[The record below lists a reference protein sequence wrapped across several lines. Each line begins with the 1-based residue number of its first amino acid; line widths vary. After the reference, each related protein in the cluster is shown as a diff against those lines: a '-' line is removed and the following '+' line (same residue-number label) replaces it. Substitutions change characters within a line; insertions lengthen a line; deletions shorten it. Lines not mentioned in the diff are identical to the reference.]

1 MFELPSKLS
10 DQLNLY
16 EQQSVLKYW
25 HELNDSQRQ
34 GLAEQLQNIDFELI
48 HSLWSKFTQGTKD
61 QRDLSG
67 IDAPASIRL
76 SDHSSPS
83 YDDANASG
91 EQLLREGRVGAIIV
105 AGGQGSRLGF
115 HHPKGLFPIGPLSER
130 TLFQFITDK
139 LAGLEKKYA
148 TQIPLFVMTSPAVHE
163 ETISFFQAHKFFG
176 RQNRMHVFC
185 QPTMPALDAETG
197 KILLQATDRIFVSPN
212 GHGGMLEA
220 MHVAG
225 ILDLCATQGI
235 DTLFY
240 GQIDNPLSPTCSPA
254 LLGYHALSG
263 SQVTL
268 QTIAKQSPS
277 DKTGNIVSLNGRTQI
292 IEYSEIPIRTAEQ
305 KDGHGNL
312 RLWAANIAVHVFQTT
327 FLKQIIQSNQGL
339 PYHIAHKRVPC
350 LGEDGKPLNP
360 TEPNAIKLERFI
372 FDLLPIAD
380 NTLTVEALREDVFAP
395 VKNAPTEDFSTPD
408 TSRRGICNLYRRWLK
423 EAGCQVAEG
432 IQVEIHPDYAVD
444 LAQLKQRDD
453 LPLKIDQD
461 TYLLTPPFH
470 SLSIP
475 KN

>member
-1 MFELPSKLS
+1 MFELPSQLS
-10 DQLNLY
+10 DQVNLY

-48 HSLWSKFTQGTKD
+48 HSLWSKFIQGTKD
-61 QRDLSG
+61 QRDLSD

-83 YDDANASG
+83 YDDANGSG
-91 EQLLREGRVGAIIV
+91 GQLLREGRVGAIIV

-139 LAGLEKKYA
+139 LAGLERKYA

-163 ETISFFQAHKFFG
+163 ETISFFQEHKFFG
-176 RQNRMHVFC
+176 RQNRVHFFC

-292 IEYSEIPIRTAEQ
+292 IEYSEIPIRIAEQ
-305 KDGHGNL
+305 KDGNGNL

-339 PYHIAHKRVPC
+339 PYHIAYKRVPC
-350 LGEDGKPLNP
+350 LGEDGQPLNP

-432 IQVEIHPDYAVD
+432 IQVEIHPSYAVD